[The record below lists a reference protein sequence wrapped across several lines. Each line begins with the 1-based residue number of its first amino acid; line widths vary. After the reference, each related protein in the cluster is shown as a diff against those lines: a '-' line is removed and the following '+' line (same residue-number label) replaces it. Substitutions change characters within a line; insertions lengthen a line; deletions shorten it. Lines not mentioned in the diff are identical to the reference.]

1 MQDSNSLKEL
11 IFTSPAWTI
20 ASMLVAFAG
29 VALIARP
36 LMAVILS
43 AYTLII
49 GIFYPSVDI
58 APMTRLIGHLSS

>member
-1 MQDSNSLKEL
+1 MQDGNSIKEL

-20 ASMLVAFAG
+20 TSMLVAFAG

-36 LMAVILS
+36 LMAVILTV
-43 AYTLII
+43 YTLII

-58 APMTRLIGHLSS
+58 QPMTRLIGHLSN